1 MATENT
7 KTRFQVGFFLLIGI
21 IIAASMVVYFGRLGD
36 GFQKYYHIRV
46 EYPNASGLLRGA
58 EVLLSGAK
66 IGKVADGPHIL
77 KNMQGVYV
85 DLKLIETAKIP
96 DNAAFKIGSSGLLGD
111 RFVEIT
117 MPVEQPDEKIVY
129 IQPGGTVHG
138 QAESGFGEII
148 QNSSEF
154 VEELRST
161 VKNINTVVTRVN
173 DELLEPKTIEEIKGA
188 ITDLKSTSE
197 KLANSSEKID
207 GLVSKTSG
215 QIDDIMTDAGKT
227 LSEAQTLM
235 VNANKSADSLKN
247 TSLQLERMV
256 SDVRKGK
263 GTLGM
268 LLTDDQAAAN
278 LRALIINLRRH
289 GVLWYKDSSVKRP

>member
-1 MATENT
+1 MAIENT
-7 KTRFQVGFFLLIGI
+7 KIRFQVGFFLLVGI
-21 IIAASMVVYFGRLGD
+21 LISAGMVVYFGRLGD
-36 GFQKYYHIRV
+36 GFKSYYHIRV
-46 EYPNASGLLRGA
+46 EYPNASGLLKGA

-77 KNMQGVYV
+77 KSMKGVYV

-117 MPVEQPDEKIVY
+117 IPIERPGEKITY
-129 IQPGGTVHG
+129 IQPDATIQGK
-138 QAESGFGEII
+138 AESGFGEVL
-148 QNSSEF
+148 QSGGDF
-154 VEELRST
+154 VEELRET

-173 DELLEPKTIEEIKGA
+173 EELLEPETLTEIKTA
-188 ITDLKSTSE
+188 VTNLSTTSQ
-197 KLANSSEKID
+197 KLAASSEKID
-207 GLVSKTSG
+207 GLVSNTSEK
-215 QIDDIMTDAGKT
+215 IDDIMGDASET
-227 LSEAQTLM
+227 LTEAKTLM
-235 VNANKSADSLKN
+235 VNANKSADSLKD
-247 TSLQLERMV
+247 TTKQIERIV
-256 SDVRKGK
+256 NDVRKGK

-289 GVLWYKDSSVKRP
+289 GVLWYKDSSTKRP